1 MKIAK
6 MKQVDWG
13 KVIAVFTLITTD
25 GIEIKNMKLINGSNG
40 KFVSGP
46 SVKGKDEEY
55 YPILWI
61 PKEIQPELNTLAI
74 DSYDKEAEE
83 PTQQTTGDNDIP
95 F

>member
-74 DSYDKEAEE
+74 DSYDEEAEE